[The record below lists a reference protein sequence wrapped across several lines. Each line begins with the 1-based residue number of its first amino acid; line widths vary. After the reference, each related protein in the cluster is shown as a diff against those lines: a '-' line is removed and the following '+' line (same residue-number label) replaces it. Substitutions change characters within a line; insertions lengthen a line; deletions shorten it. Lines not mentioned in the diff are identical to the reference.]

1 VTTHDPPPA
10 ATLHAVSW
18 PEIGA
23 GDDLVRLLAAIDG
36 LCDGD
41 IVLVTS
47 KVVSKAEGRLVY
59 EDRQAVIG
67 RETRRVVARRGA
79 TVVAETGHGL
89 VLAAAGVDASNT
101 PVGTA
106 LTLPVDPDGSA
117 RMLRTGVYEAI
128 GTNIAVVV
136 TDTAGRAWRLGQTD
150 LAVGCAGMLP
160 LVDLAGTRDSYG
172 NELLVTA
179 PAVADELAAAADLVK
194 GKTNGRPVAVVRGL
208 GTLVLPPDEHGPG
221 AVTLVRP
228 AADDLFG
235 LGSRDAVVAAAHRRD
250 PDVLEHFPRWAP
262 TDPDPFAELVAGW
275 RESTG
280 APAEAAQVE
289 IRRDACATGA
299 STASWMLE
307 VDVPDDADQATLLAV
322 GRLLER
328 AETLAAAFHL
338 RAHRHDQ
345 HTSAPASRPIAR
357 ICWQDR

>member
-1 VTTHDPPPA
+1 VITHDPPPA
-10 ATLHAVSW
+10 ATVHAMSW

-23 GDDLVRLLAAIDG
+23 EDDLVRLLSAIDG
-36 LCDGD
+36 LRNGD

-59 EDRQAVIG
+59 EDRPAVIG

-79 TVVAETGHGL
+79 SVVAETSHGL

-117 RMLRTGVYEAI
+117 RMLRTGVYEAT

-160 LVDLAGTRDSYG
+160 MLDLAGTRDSYG
-172 NELLVTA
+172 NQLLVTA

-194 GKTNGRPVAVVRGL
+194 GKTSGRPVAVVRGL
-208 GTLVLPPDEHGPG
+208 ATLVLPPGEHGPG
-221 AVTLVRP
+221 AAALVRP
-228 AADDLFG
+228 SADDLFG
-235 LGSRDAVVAAAHRRD
+235 LGSRDAVVAAAHRTD
-250 PDVLEHFPRWAP
+250 PDALEHFPRWAAN
-262 TDPDPFAELVAGW
+262 DPDPFAELIAGW

-280 APAEAAQVE
+280 APAEPAQVE
-289 IRRDACATGA
+289 IRRDACAAGA
-299 STASWMLE
+299 PPASWTLE

-322 GRLLER
+322 GRLIER
-328 AETLAAAFHL
+328 AATLAAAFHL
-338 RAHRHDQ
+338 RAHHHD
-345 HTSAPASRPIAR
+345 HETSGRAGHPLAR